1 MLRTWKPARRVLAA
15 MCLVIVLIGGGLV
28 YARHEENPRAA
39 PVGRTLGLE
48 PIPAKEA
55 PQVAAAR
62 SKIKHIVF
70 VILEN
75 HTYDNV
81 FGRYPGGDGTTTAVS
96 GKSRIPLVHAPP
108 YGWHDVDHEYP
119 NAIGAV
125 NGGKMN
131 GFAAN
136 PGADLNGDQAAFE
149 QYDQSDIPNFWSY
162 AQHFALGD
170 HMFSSMIG
178 PTFPNHLFTVAAQS
192 GGIVT
197 NPQNNTA
204 NAWGCDSTPGS
215 YAQAL
220 GPDGKLKKVGTCLSF
235 TTMADVMQRM
245 KVPWTYYGAEKSD
258 SGFLFS
264 ALDAFGSIRNTS
276 LWTQKVKDQ
285 SDFATDAKQGKL
297 PAFSWVTPTFLTST
311 HPPFSM
317 CTGEN
322 WFVDKMNALMQG
334 PDWSSTA
341 VFLVWDDFGGYYD
354 HVSPPKVDPLGLG
367 PRVPL
372 IVISPYAKQGT
383 ITHTTYAF
391 ESVLKTTE
399 EIYKLPSLTNRDRDA
414 NDLLDVF
421 NFAQKPIAP
430 FVLKPRSCSSGFSKA
445 QFPIFARGSFS
456 QTVTAMLH
464 LSLDQLR
471 QLHTKYTL
479 GQIAAQRHV
488 KRTDLAYQVKWVY
501 YALTT
506 NAQFLGI
513 ITHQQEDASRKAY
526 IESFSTLLNA
536 PPSKSLPPMFGSAQD
551 MAALPRGMPF
561 KR

>member
-1 MLRTWKPARRVLAA
+1 MLRTWKPVRRVLAA
-15 MCLVIVLIGGGLV
+15 ICLVIVLIGGGLV
-28 YARHEENPRAA
+28 YARHEESPRGV
-39 PVGRTLGLE
+39 PVGRTLGLA

-108 YGWHDVDHEYP
+108 FGWHDIDHEYG
-119 NAIGAV
+119 NAVRGV

-131 GFAAN
+131 GFADN
-136 PGADLNGDQAAFE
+136 PGANLNGDQAAFE

-170 HMFSSMIG
+170 HMFSSMVG

-479 GQIAAQRHV
+479 GQIAA
-488 KRTDLAYQVKWVY
+488 
-501 YALTT
+501 
-506 NAQFLGI
+506 
-513 ITHQQEDASRKAY
+513 
-526 IESFSTLLNA
+526 
-536 PPSKSLPPMFGSAQD
+536 
-551 MAALPRGMPF
+551 
-561 KR
+561 